1 MFPVGQPE
9 IAVMAAFPAVI
20 VVLAWVLLVI
30 MSPITAT
37 WLVEVLV
44 SQKSIP
50 PQPPTPVGE
59 TGQGLIQRTR
69 LLLQPD
75 NTELPRLTVRGRRT
89 ISLANIPQ
97 LRHQQRLVPRS
108 LCSLSQEKG
117 WHRVGDTY
125 QGEFQANGR
134 SWRGEIRC
142 PYPGGYEVYI
152 YDLPIQQLKRHPHWP
167 CFRRKGRNGRF
178 KVHFAKTP
186 QNVDHVISNV
196 ETILAEA
203 LALR

>member
-1 MFPVGQPE
+1 
-9 IAVMAAFPAVI
+9 MAAFPMVI
-20 VVLAWVLLVI
+20 AVLAWVLLVI
-30 MSPITAT
+30 VSPITTA
-37 WLVEVLV
+37 WLVEGLV
-44 SQKSIP
+44 SQGSIP
-50 PQPPTPVGE
+50 PEPPPPVVE
-59 TGQGLIQRTR
+59 TGRALIQRTR

-75 NTELPRLTVRGRRT
+75 KTELPRLTVSGRRT
-89 ISLANIPQ
+89 ISIANIAQ
-97 LRHQQRLVPRS
+97 LRLQRRLVPRS

-117 WHRVGDTY
+117 WHWVGDIY

-152 YDLPIQQLKRHPHWP
+152 YNLPIQQLKRHPHWP
-167 CFRRKGRNGRF
+167 CFHRKGNTGRF

-186 QNVDHVISNV
+186 QNVDHIIANV

-203 LALR
+203 LSNK